1 MVARTRQDVER
12 IKRNVEQVR
21 KVSDR
26 VIGLGPFGVGVDGL
40 ISLLNTNPITAAL
53 GISLNEIYTWGAG
66 GWLIYQAA
74 HARAS
79 GGVMARM
86 LGYVAIDSVV
96 SGPPRR
102 SRCRAGRSPRRRP
115 DQRVEVLRRDHA
127 ADHDHDVLAALL
139 GEFGLEL
146 RHQREMACR
155 QRRHADDVDVVL
167 DGLSAAS
174 SGVCEQRPDIDVE
187 AEIGEGRGDHLL
199 AAVVAVL
206 AHLGDRMR
214 GRRPSASS
222 KARSI

>member
-96 SGPPRR
+96 SGIPFVG
-102 SRCRAGRSPRRRP
+102 SLADLFFQGHQYAARA
-115 DQRVEVLRRDHA
+115 L
-127 ADHDHDVLAALL
+127 
-139 GEFGLEL
+139 
-146 RHQREMACR
+146 QRE
-155 QRRHADDVDVVL
+155 
-167 DGLSAAS
+167 
-174 SGVCEQRPDIDVE
+174 IDATHFVE
-187 AEIGEGRGDHLL
+187 A
-199 AAVVAVL
+199 
-206 AHLGDRMR
+206 
-214 GRRPSASS
+214 SASGADAERHRTDMAAAG
-222 KARSI
+222 KRRLVFLHD